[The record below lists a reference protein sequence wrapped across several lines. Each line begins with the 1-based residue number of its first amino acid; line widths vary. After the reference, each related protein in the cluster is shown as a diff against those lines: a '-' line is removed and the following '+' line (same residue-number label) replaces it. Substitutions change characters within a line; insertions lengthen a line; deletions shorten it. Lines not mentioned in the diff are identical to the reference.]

1 MKKFILF
8 WKKDIINKLI
18 VITSTMLAV
27 GAFALTYMIFNM
39 PEGKSLSEAVSE
51 IIPFPPTS
59 DPDGIPASAL
69 EVTSTSLPF
78 NIIPSAAAGG
88 VDAATPTLA
97 PALILST
104 LTLEQFTPTPFA
116 TTTPVVSLNADCIPN
131 NTPQTGK
138 AVSVLDGNTINVLI
152 DGLVYVVRYIGVAA
166 PEDPIDAE
174 KAQVEN
180 ANLVFGKEIVLTVDQ
195 TDKDARGRLLR
206 YVMVGE
212 TFVNLKLIQQGLGS
226 ALDIPPDS
234 ACARTFQE
242 ADHAASNTPSG
253 VFGNTPTISPT
264 P

>member
-18 VITSTMLAV
+18 VVISALLVAGLLAM
-27 GAFALTYMIFNM
+27 TYMIFNM

-51 IIPFPPTS
+51 LIPFPPTS
-59 DPDGIPASAL
+59 DPDNILTSTLVA
-69 EVTSTSLPF
+69 TSTSLLF
-78 NIIPSAAAGG
+78 NIIPSATAGG
-88 VDAATPTLA
+88 VEAIPPTLDPELILPTPT
-97 PALILST
+97 P
-104 LTLEQFTPTPFA
+104 EQFTPTPFA
-116 TTTPVVSLNADCIPN
+116 TTTPIVSLNADCIPN

-138 AVSVLDGNTINVLI
+138 AVSILDGNTINVLI

-166 PEDPIDAE
+166 PEDPISAE
-174 KAQVEN
+174 KARVEN
-180 ANLVFGKEIVLTVDQ
+180 ASLVFGKEIVLTVDQ
-195 TDKDARGRLLR
+195 TDKDSRGRLLR

-212 TFVNLKLIQQGLGS
+212 TFVNLKMIQQGLGS

-242 ADHAASNTPSG
+242 ADQATSNTPSG
-253 VFGNTPTISPT
+253 IFGNTPMVSPT